1 MPILFL
7 NAVLRGN
14 RFRSSI
20 RFFIRP
26 FRTTPWTSLFIVG
39 GMAATVGG
47 GLAALGLGQMLKLP
61 MKVIQPDGLVALY
74 QRSASGLQGRLSY
87 PLFEHF
93 REDCRSC
100 GSISA
105 THSRAVSLEKD
116 SSVRSVGVE
125 FVCEEYF
132 ALLGLTASEGRLFG
146 VSSGSEEDGGGVAVI
161 SQRLAD
167 SNLIGQ
173 QALGAELKVN
183 GQPAVVIGVVA
194 DDFTGLGFETD
205 LWLPLDRVENYA
217 PLGKARESAASS
229 WLTVLARLREDFD
242 PVRADLEAR
251 LLSQQYQDEDLL
263 TEDASLHL
271 GPEGIPWTGRLHQV
285 AFLTTILGG
294 GACFALIALCFNLA
308 LVTLAKDA
316 ARCNEIAVKL
326 ALGARRRRLLAE
338 RALEAG
344 ALAILGGALS
354 YLVAVWLIRALPH
367 FSSALTSD
375 LARNVSVDGE
385 NLAIGVGIAFIVS
398 LASALPALFQ
408 VRAVSLSSILASS
421 QSTLTTPI
429 RAFRLRKW
437 LVGAQVALCVILI
450 SAGILTYRSLT
461 NMQEARVAAQPERL
475 LFTKIAP
482 SSRPERSQSG
492 QRYLEMIQA
501 LESMSAIESATVTSQ
516 VPIGGATK
524 GGSVTPRGRSGEKDL
539 NSPVDVLLVGPKFFQ
554 TMGLRL
560 LAGRDFDLQ
569 DREAR
574 ERVVAVNETLARRY
588 WTDGT
593 DVLGELVSV
602 AGHEADVAIVAVVED
617 SKRQALSEDNAPQI
631 YLPVLQHPESDMVL
645 LSRARGGAEDV
656 APLVHKELHSQG
668 ILVLE
673 SFSLQAH
680 IDSWLKAPRLLTAT
694 ILIFGSVVLMFSL
707 GGVHSVVSLHVL
719 LRRREIGLRLAL
731 GAKQGETALGII
743 RESFL
748 LTGWSMG
755 AGLSITIGA
764 GYWASHILYR
774 VSPVDPVTLTI
785 SLLLTFLVAAAAVVK
800 PILQAHQIH
809 PAELLRSS

>member
-1 MPILFL
+1 MHNLVWNAILRKYRGHSYFRFL
-7 NAVLRGN
+7 IG
-14 RFRSSI
+14 
-20 RFFIRP
+20 P

-47 GLAALGLGQMLKLP
+47 GLAALGLGQMLELP
-61 MKVIQPDGLVALY
+61 MKVVQPDGLVALY
-74 QRSASGLQGRLSY
+74 QESASGRQSRLSY
-87 PLFEHF
+87 PLFERF

-100 GSISA
+100 GSVSA
-105 THSRAVSLEKD
+105 THAKTITLERA
-116 SSVRSVGVE
+116 SSVTSLGVE
-125 FVCEEYF
+125 FVSEEYF
-132 ALLGLTASEGRLFG
+132 ALLGLTASKGRLFG
-146 VSSGSEEDGGGVAVI
+146 ASSGSEEGSGIAVI

-167 SNLIGQ
+167 SSLVGQ
-173 QALGAELKVN
+173 KVLGAELKVN
-183 GQPAVVIGVVA
+183 GQPAVVIGVIA
-194 DDFTGLGFETD
+194 DDFTGLGYETD
-205 LWLPLDRVENYA
+205 LWIPLNRVETYA
-217 PLGKARESAASS
+217 PLGAARESATSF
-229 WLTVLARLREDFD
+229 WLTVLARLSEDFD
-242 PVRADLEAR
+242 PARVDAEAR
-251 LLSQQYQDEDLL
+251 LLSQQYKDAHLL
-263 TEDASLHL
+263 TDDASLHL
-271 GPEGIPWTGRLHQV
+271 GPEGIPWTGRLSQV

-294 GACFALIALCFNLA
+294 GACFALLALCFNLA
-308 LVTLAKDA
+308 LVTLANDA

-354 YLVAVWLIRALPH
+354 YLVAIWLIRALPH

-375 LARNVSVDGE
+375 LARNVSVDTK
-385 NLAIGVGIAFIVS
+385 NLAIGVGIAFTVS
-398 LASALPALFQ
+398 MASALPAVFQ
-408 VRAVSLSSILASS
+408 VRAVSLSSTLASS
-421 QSTLTTPI
+421 QPTLTTPI

-437 LVGAQVALCVILI
+437 LVGAQVALCVILV

-475 LFTKIAP
+475 LFTKIAT

-492 QRYLEMIQA
+492 QRYLEMIEA
-501 LESMSAIESATVTSQ
+501 LESMSAIESATVISH

-524 GGSVTPRGRSGEKDL
+524 GGSVTPRGSSGEKDL
-539 NSPVDVLLVGPKFFQ
+539 RSPVDVILVGPKFFQ

-593 DVLGELVSV
+593 DVLGELVNI
-602 AGHEADVAIVAVVED
+602 AGQGADAAIVAVVED
-617 SKRQALSEDNAPQI
+617 SKRQALSEDDAPQI

-645 LSRARGGAEDV
+645 LSRARGRAEDA
-656 APLVHKELHSQG
+656 APLVHKELHSRG
-668 ILVLE
+668 ILVSE
-673 SFSLQAH
+673 SFSLKAH
-680 IDSWLKAPRLLTAT
+680 IDDWLKAPRLLTAT
-694 ILIFGSVVLMFSL
+694 TLILGSVVLVFSL

-731 GAKQGETALGII
+731 GARQGETALGII
-743 RESFL
+743 RESLL

-764 GYWASHILYR
+764 GYWASHTLYR
-774 VSPVDPVTLTI
+774 VSPVDPVTLAI
-785 SLLLTFLVAAAAVVK
+785 SLLLTFLIAAAAVVK
-800 PILQAHQIH
+800 PIMQAHQIT